1 MGTTNHE
8 FRPSITVFWACAG
21 FGSGPA
27 RESVTEAKSR
37 FLGKKCKG
45 VPAVSIHFQNGLRKA
60 IKSHGAVISFVTKLS
75 SGINWT
81 HKMRAYTD
89 IKKNAAR

>member
-1 MGTTNHE
+1 MHVVQN
-8 FRPSITVFWACAG
+8 FPLF
-21 FGSGPA
+21 
-27 RESVTEAKSR
+27 SR
-37 FLGKKCKG
+37 IRSPPKKLSRVGKKCKG